1 MTMGT
6 SILLSVHPQFVE
18 KILSGEK
25 RFEFRTHLPQ
35 KSVSR
40 IFIYATSPWQ
50 KCVAVAEIEKTLQGT
65 PAYIWQKTRY
75 AAGIPRTQF
84 MEYFKGRSVAYAY
97 KLGRVH
103 RVTQTSDVV
112 SGPQSFCY
120 LSDEQIKLYSIG
132 KDACFSDNMVFVAG
146 VHGIGKSTLA
156 ANYIAPLGFEC
167 VSASSIIKEQKGNV
181 SEDKKIKGI
190 SNNQELLVNGIAKYK
205 AQYSQLAIDGHFV
218 LLNEKKE
225 FTEID
230 EDVFKSISPSTIIL
244 LTTNSPS
251 IVRERLEK
259 RGMQDVWS
267 IPFIRDYLR
276 REKTL
281 AIRVAKSL
289 GIPLIV
295 YDIKDKPRII
305 VRSLRSSFLR
315 DTFQIR

>member
-1 MTMGT
+1 MGA

-18 KILSGEK
+18 KILTGEK

-40 IFIYATSPWQ
+40 IFIYATSPLQ

-65 PAYIWQKTRY
+65 PACIWQKTRY
-75 AAGIPRTQF
+75 ASGIPRTQF

-103 RVTQTSDVV
+103 RVTQTDDVV
-112 SGPQSFCY
+112 PGPQSFSY
-120 LSDEQIKLYSIG
+120 LSDEQLKFYSIE
-132 KDACFSDNMVFVAG
+132 KDTCFSDNMVFVAG
-146 VHGIGKSTLA
+146 MHGIGKSTLA

-181 SEDKKIKGI
+181 SEDKKNKEI
-190 SNNQELLVNGIAKYK
+190 NDNQKLLVNGIAKYK
-205 AQYSQLAIDGHFV
+205 VLYNQLAIDGHFV
-218 LLNEKKE
+218 LLNENME

-230 EDVFKSISPSTIIL
+230 EDVFKAISPSAIIL

-251 IVRERLEK
+251 IIRDRLVK
-259 RGMQDVWS
+259 RGMQDTWS
-267 IPFIRDYLR
+267 IPFIRDFLR

-289 GIPLIV
+289 CIPLIV
-295 YDIKDKPRII
+295 YDIKDKPGII
-305 VRSLRSSFLR
+305 VRSLRSLICKTTKF
-315 DTFQIR
+315 